1 MNLCGSVEAFD
12 PVRRD
17 KPADP
22 LAPFVQSITFHG
34 PVSSQPAQS
43 DQQQPPRGRGPR
55 AVLRLC
61 SGTHSLTDLFC

>member
-34 PVSSQPAQS
+34 PVSSQQAQN
-43 DQQQPPRGRGPR
+43 DQEQLPRGGKPTT
-55 AVLRLC
+55 VK
-61 SGTHSLTDLFC
+61 